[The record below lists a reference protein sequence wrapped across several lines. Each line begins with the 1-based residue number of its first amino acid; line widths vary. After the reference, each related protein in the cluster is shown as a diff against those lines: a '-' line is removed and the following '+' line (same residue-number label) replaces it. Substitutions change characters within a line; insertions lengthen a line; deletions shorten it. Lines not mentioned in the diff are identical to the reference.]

1 MAAGDSK
8 RDKSHAQHRRFA
20 VGSVAFELASPRG
33 TLVSLMADPVGG
45 SNVSTLEPETLR
57 FGCRR
62 SSRGTRTHGLWMPK
76 RPIQRHLRSQ
86 EQGVVPATQLAN
98 AMRSAGMNP
107 TAQEVSMMSLSD
119 RLFIRWSLAPG
130 VTISTAKAGP

>member
-1 MAAGDSK
+1 M
-8 RDKSHAQHRRFA
+8 
-20 VGSVAFELASPRG
+20 
-33 TLVSLMADPVGG
+33 
-45 SNVSTLEPETLR
+45 
-57 FGCRR
+57 
-62 SSRGTRTHGLWMPK
+62 
-76 RPIQRHLRSQ
+76 
-86 EQGVVPATQLAN
+86 VPATQLAN